1 MSESKV
7 RVRFAPSPTGYL
19 HVGGL
24 RSALYNYLFA
34 KNLNGKL
41 ILRIEDTDQTR
52 LVEGAKESL
61 LNSLKWGGID
71 YDEGPDKDGGFG
83 PYTQSERTELY
94 RKYVAIL
101 EDKGFAYKCFCTK
114 DDLEKIREEQ
124 MALTGQIGYDRR
136 CRKLSENEVQK
147 RIDNGKKYTIR
158 LKVPLTDELVEY
170 EDLVFGKISVVS
182 KTIDDQVLMKND
194 GFPTYHLA
202 NVVDDHLMNISH
214 VIRGEEWNPSTPK
227 HIVLYNAF
235 GWTPPKFA
243 HLPLLVNSEK
253 KKLSKRHGDVSVSSF
268 KDKGILKETLINF
281 VSLLG
286 WHSSDDREFFTI
298 EELIKEFSFARVS
311 KSPAVFDY
319 VKLNWM
325 NSQYIKDLETS
336 KLAELYK
343 PFFEE
348 ANIDISDNN
357 KYLKIVE
364 VSKGRVEVLNQVVG
378 VTEDF
383 FFEDKIIIED
393 EKAKEL
399 INEESTKLIFA
410 EFIKNIDS
418 ADNFDGATVKS
429 FINNLGKENKVK
441 GKFLWMPFR
450 IALTGK
456 MKGFDLDQL
465 IDIFGKEKTLR
476 RIKESL

>member
-1 MSESKV
+1 MSNEV
-7 RVRFAPSPTGYL
+7 RVRFAPSPTGFL

-34 KNLNGKL
+34 KNLKGKL
-41 ILRIEDTDQTR
+41 ILRIEDTDQSR
-52 LVEGAKESL
+52 LVEGAVESL
-61 LNSLKWGGID
+61 LSSLKWSGVE

-94 RKYVAIL
+94 RKYVSIL
-101 EDKGFAYKCFCTK
+101 EEKGFAYKCFCTK
-114 DDLEKIREEQ
+114 HDLEKIREEQ
-124 MALTGQIGYDRR
+124 LALIGELGYDRR
-136 CRKLSENEVQK
+136 CRKLTPDEVQAK
-147 RIDNGKKYTIR
+147 LDKDEKYTIR
-158 LKVPLTDELVEY
+158 LKVPLTEDIVEY

-202 NVVDDHLMNISH
+202 NVVDDHLMEISH

-227 HIVLYNAF
+227 HVVLYNAF

-268 KDKGILKETLINF
+268 KDKGVLKETLVNF
-281 VSLLG
+281 VALLG
-286 WHSSDDREFFTI
+286 WHSADDREFFTM
-298 EELIKEFSFARVS
+298 EELVNEFSFDRVS

-325 NSQYIKDLETS
+325 NSQYIKNLDLN

-343 PFFEE
+343 PFFAETD
-348 ANIDISDNN
+348 IDISDNE
-357 KYLKIVE
+357 KYLKIVDA
-364 VSKGRVEVLNQVVG
+364 SKGRVNSLNEIIDL
-378 VTEDF
+378 TEDF
-383 FFEDKIIIED
+383 YYDGQITIGD
-393 EKAKEL
+393 DSAKEL
-399 INEESTKLIFA
+399 ISLDSTKLIFS
-410 EFIKNIDS
+410 EFIKKIDS
-418 ADNFDGATVKS
+418 VESFDGSTVKS
-429 FINNLGKENKVK
+429 FINNLGKENSVK

-476 RIKESL
+476 RIEESL

>member
-1 MSESKV
+1 MSNNKI

-34 KNLNGKL
+34 RNLNGKL

-52 LVEGAKESL
+52 LVKGAVESL
-61 LNSLKWGGID
+61 LSSLKWAGVE

-83 PYTQSERTELY
+83 PYTQSKRTELY
-94 RKYVAIL
+94 RKHVAVL
-101 EDKGFAYKCFCTK
+101 EEKGFAYKCFCTK

-124 MALTGQIGYDRR
+124 LVKTGQLGYDRR
-136 CRKLSENEVQK
+136 CRKLSDEEVQK
-147 RIDNGKKYTIR
+147 KLANGDKYTIR
-158 LKVPLTDELVEY
+158 LKVPLTEDLVEY

-202 NVVDDHLMNISH
+202 NVVDDHLMEISH

-227 HIVLYNAF
+227 HVVLYNAF

-268 KDKGILKETLINF
+268 KDNGILKETLINF
-281 VSLLG
+281 VALLG

-298 EELIKEFSFARVS
+298 EELIKEFSFDRVS

-325 NSQYIKDLETS
+325 NSQYIKNLDVNELS
-336 KLAELYK
+336 KLYK

-348 ANIDISDNN
+348 AGIDISDTE
-357 KYLKIVE
+357 KFLKVAE
-364 VSKGRVEVLNQVVG
+364 VSKGRVNKLNEIVS

-383 FFEDKIIIED
+383 YFEDKIVIEED
-393 EKAKEL
+393 SAKEL
-399 INEESTKLIFA
+399 ITLESTKLIFS
-410 EFIKNIDS
+410 EFMNNIDS
-418 ADNFDGATVKS
+418 IENFDGATVKS

>member
-1 MSESKV
+1 MSDNI

-41 ILRIEDTDQTR
+41 ILRIEDTDQSR
-52 LVEGAKESL
+52 LVEGAVESL
-61 LNSLKWGGID
+61 LASLKWAGVE

-83 PYTQSERTELY
+83 PYTQSERTDLY
-94 RKYVAIL
+94 RKYVTIL
-101 EDKGFAYKCFCTK
+101 EEKGFAYKCFCTK
-114 DDLEKIREEQ
+114 EDLEKIREEQ
-124 MALTGQIGYDRR
+124 MALTGELGYDRR
-136 CRKLSENEVQK
+136 CRKLSDEEVQK
-147 RIDNGKKYTIR
+147 KLDNGDKYTIR
-158 LKVPLTDELVEY
+158 LKVPLTEDLVEY

-202 NVVDDHLMNISH
+202 NVVDDHLMEISH

-227 HIVLYNAF
+227 HVVLYNAF

-281 VSLLG
+281 VALLG
-286 WHSSDDREFFTI
+286 WHSSDDREFFTM
-298 EELIKEFSFARVS
+298 EELIKEFSFDRVS

-325 NSQYIKDLETS
+325 NSQYIKNLDID

-343 PFFEE
+343 PFFDE
-348 ANIDISDNN
+348 AGIDISNN
-357 KYLKIVE
+357 GKYLKVVE
-364 VSKGRVEVLNQVVG
+364 ASKGRVNTLNEIIT

-383 FFEDKIIIED
+383 YSKEKIIIEED
-393 EKAKEL
+393 AAKEL
-399 INEESTKLIFA
+399 LSTDSTKLIFT
-410 EFIKNIDS
+410 EFVRNIGS
-418 ADNFDGATVKS
+418 VEKFNGANVKS

-465 IDIFGKEKTLR
+465 IDIFGKDETVK
-476 RIKESL
+476 RIEECL